1 MNQNA
6 DQMLPLKAADF
17 QILLVLL
24 DGCLH
29 GYGIM
34 KEVERSSDGSVRLEL
49 GSLYRV
55 LARLLASGLV
65 EDVESTSETPRAL
78 RERRHYR
85 ISDLGRRVAA
95 AEAQRLV
102 RVVEQSQVRS
112 LLTRKRRA

>member
-1 MNQNA
+1 
-6 DQMLPLKAADF
+6 MLPLKAADF

-24 DGCLH
+24 DGDRH

-34 KEVERSSDGSVRLEL
+34 KEVEQSSEGRVRLEL

-65 EDVESTSETPRAL
+65 QDVDPSTEAPRAV

-95 AEAQRLV
+95 AEAQRLYE
-102 RVVEQSQVRS
+102 VVELAQVRN
-112 LLTRKRRA
+112 LLARKRSV

>member
-1 MNQNA
+1 
-6 DQMLPLKAADF
+6 MLPLKAADF

-24 DGCLH
+24 DGDRH

-34 KEVERSSDGSVRLEL
+34 KEVERDSDGRVRLEL

-65 EDVESTSETPRAL
+65 QDVDPTAETPRAV

-85 ISDLGRRVAA
+85 ISDLGRRVAT
-95 AEAQRLV
+95 AEAQRLTE
-102 RVVEQSQVRS
+102 VVEQAQVRN
-112 LLTRKRRA
+112 LLARKRSV